1 MEDLQS
7 ITIVRQLEWLAVQLR
22 TPVLGPQSAVLSVLA
37 LATLLRF
44 LLRPND
50 TGNRMRGTQST
61 CKLARSGTRR
71 LQGKI
76 HAESSRTR
84 TCRAQHRQSFFFHR
98 VKSLCLRTGIAST
111 RKTNATKNFC
121 SSYKNYPCYELV
133 AVTAQTILAK
143 SFFGSYGK
151 TILDVNFY
159 SYCNN

>member
-1 MEDLQS
+1 MACCATAHTS
-7 ITIVRQLEWLAVQLR
+7 AR
-22 TPVLGPQSAVLSVLA
+22 TSVAVLSVLA

-50 TGNRMRGTQST
+50 TSNRMRGTQST

-71 LQGKI
+71 LQGEI

-84 TCRAQHRQSFFFHR
+84 TCRAQHRQSFLFHR

-121 SSYKNYPCYELV
+121 SSYK
-133 AVTAQTILAK
+133 TILAMNLLQLLHRLSSPRVFLVATAK
-143 SFFGSYGK
+143 LSS
-151 TILDVNFY
+151 TLTLQLL
-159 SYCNN
+159 